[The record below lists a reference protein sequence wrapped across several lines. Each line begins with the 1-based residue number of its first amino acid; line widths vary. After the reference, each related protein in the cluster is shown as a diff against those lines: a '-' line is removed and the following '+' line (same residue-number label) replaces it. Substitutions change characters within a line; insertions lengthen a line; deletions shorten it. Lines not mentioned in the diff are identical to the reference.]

1 MDESEG
7 GGSSESMAESI
18 IDGLFVGCSLWPP
31 TLMPLSRQ
39 NRDFGVGRPLFARL
53 SPMLV
58 VQHTNQALE
67 WRGGGIDTPY
77 HAILQASQ
85 RLFQADNSHARAGQR
100 CPLANKSHWMRSIA
114 CSDAVVAA

>member
-1 MDESEG
+1 M
-7 GGSSESMAESI
+7 
-18 IDGLFVGCSLWPP
+18 VSLLGAAFGRPH
-31 TLMPLSRQ
+31 LMPLSRQ

-85 RLFQADNSHARAGQR
+85 RLLKVDSCHARAGQR
-100 CPLANKSHWMRSIA
+100 FPLANKYHWMRSIA
-114 CSDAVVAA
+114 CSEAVVAA